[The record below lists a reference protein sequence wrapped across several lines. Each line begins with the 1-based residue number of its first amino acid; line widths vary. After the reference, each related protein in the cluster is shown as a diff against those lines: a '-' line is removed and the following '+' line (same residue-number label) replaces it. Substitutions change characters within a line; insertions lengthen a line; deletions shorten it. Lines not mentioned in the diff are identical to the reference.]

1 MCGIF
6 GFSGRNYPDKEIM
19 REIAYLAG
27 TRGCHSNG
35 VAWLTPDGA
44 IHTKK
49 RLGKIDPDTIFEGA
63 TSKAIIGHCRLSTSG
78 PPTLANAQPLA
89 SPSMAVAHNGTI
101 RNYAELAQA
110 YKGQLHTQCDSE
122 LLLRIDPETLFGR
135 LSNDPYAYLVIANG
149 QISARRRDMPL
160 YELKTADGT
169 YWCSRKFR
177 EATLITNQKQNSN
190 EK

>member
-35 VAWLTPDGA
+35 IAWLTPDGA
-44 IHTKK
+44 IQTKK
-49 RLGKIDPDTIFEGA
+49 RLGKIDPSTIYEGV

-89 SPSMAVAHNGTI
+89 TSSMAIAHNGTI
-101 RNYAELAQA
+101 RNYGELA
-110 YKGQLHTQCDSE
+110 KGCKVQLLTQCDSE
-122 LLLRIDPETLFGR
+122 LLLHINPERLFDR

-177 EATLITNQKQNSN
+177 DATLIINQKQK
-190 EK
+190 EQ